1 MNDTVQHF
9 LYTSSANL
17 NLDILRTL
25 EDRGITWRVIDDL
38 GEIQVHRSQGP
49 KILVLDRHLIE
60 RHTEDDLLRLQEDW
74 GPDGIVVCSYPEGE
88 DPPEIT
94 DDVIWGFLREP
105 YHGPAFF
112 KFVNNA
118 FLFVLGQME
127 NERSR
132 AEIKDYAIKLQ
143 ELNRIGIALSSE
155 REPERLLDLI
165 LSKSREITNSDAGSL
180 FLVESTPD
188 QDKVLRFKLTQNDSV
203 PFEFTESTMPIRAS
217 SLVGYVALTGQPLN
231 LADVYEIP
239 PDAEYRFDRSFD
251 QRTGY
256 RTRSVLIVPMK
267 NRDNETIAVL
277 QLINR
282 KRRRD
287 MRLTDP
293 RYVHTGIIPFD
304 AMSEELASSL
314 ASQAAVSIE
323 NNILYQ
329 SIEGLFEGFVN
340 ASITAI
346 ESRDPTTSGHS
357 ARVASLTVALAEE
370 VDRLDV
376 GSFRDLTFSRE
387 QIREIRYACLL
398 HDLGKVGVS
407 EQVLVKA
414 KKLYPHSQEL
424 IKARFDFVKKA
435 LEAEF
440 TGRKLSFLLEHG
452 REQYL
457 ESVGIFDHDLRSEL
471 ETIDDAWRTILSAN
485 EPTVL
490 EEGSFLQLLEIAQRT
505 YHDIDGQ
512 CCQLLKPVEVKQL
525 SVRRGS
531 LDEDE
536 RLEIESH
543 VTHTF
548 RFLSQ
553 IPWTKDLAKV
563 PEIAYMHHEKLNGKG
578 YPNRLPAPAIPV
590 QSKMMAIA
598 DIFDALTASD
608 RPYKKAVPLAKA
620 LDILRFEARDQHID
634 PELLTIF
641 IEHKIFERGRVLSPS
656 EL

>member
-1 MNDTVQHF
+1 MKDTVQHL

-17 NLDILRTL
+17 NLEILRSL
-25 EDRGITWRVIDDL
+25 EERGITWRVIDHL
-38 GEIQVHRSQGP
+38 SEISEDASYGP
-49 KILVLDRHLIE
+49 KILLLDRHLIQQ
-60 RHTEDDLLRLQEDW
+60 HTPNDLHRLQEDW
-74 GPDGIVVCSYPEGE
+74 GPDGVFVCSYPEGE
-88 DPPEIT
+88 DPPHVP
-94 DDVIWGFLREP
+94 DDLLWGFLREP
-105 YHGPAFF
+105 YHGQAFT

-118 FLFVLGQME
+118 FLFILGQME

-155 REPERLLDLI
+155 REPERLLELI

-180 FLVESTPD
+180 FLVETTPD
-188 QDKVLRFKLTQNDSV
+188 QDKRLRFKLTQNDSV
-203 PFEFTESTMPIRAS
+203 PFEFTEITLPIRPS
-217 SLVGYVALTGQPLN
+217 SLVGYVALTGQALN
-231 LADVYEIP
+231 LPDVYEIP
-239 PDAEYRFDRSFD
+239 RDAEYGFDQSFDR
-251 QRTGY
+251 RTGY
-256 RTRSVLIVPMK
+256 RTRSVLTIPMK
-267 NRDNETIAVL
+267 NRNDETIAVL

-287 MRLTDP
+287 LRLTDA
-293 RYVHTGIIPFD
+293 RLAASGVVPFD

-340 ASITAI
+340 ASVTAI

-376 GSFRDLTFSRE
+376 GPFRELRFSRE
-387 QIREIRYACLL
+387 QIRELRYACLL
-398 HDLGKVGVS
+398 HDLGKVGVR

-414 KKLYPHSQEL
+414 KKLYPHAQEL

-452 REQYL
+452 RQRYL
-457 ESVGIFDHDLRSEL
+457 ESLGIFDADLRAEL
-471 ETIDDAWRTILSAN
+471 EAIDDAWTTILSAN

-490 EEGSFLQLLEIAQRT
+490 EEGSFLQLLEIAQRS
-505 YHDIDGQ
+505 YQDIEGHT
-512 CCQLLKPVEVKQL
+512 CNLLTPSEVKQL

-548 RFLSQ
+548 RFLAQ
-553 IPWTKDLAKV
+553 IPWTRDLAKV

-578 YPNRLPAPAIPV
+578 YPNRLPGPAIPV

-598 DIFDALTASD
+598 DIYDALTASD

-634 PELLTIF
+634 HELLTIF
-641 IEHKIFERGRVLSPS
+641 IEHRIFERGRVLNPS
-656 EL
+656 

>member
-1 MNDTVQHF
+1 MKDTVPHHLF
-9 LYTSSANL
+9 TSKANL
-17 NLDILRTL
+17 NVETLRSL
-25 EDRGITWRVIDDL
+25 EDRGISWRAIDRLRDIH
-38 GEIQVHRSQGP
+38 EEPNRGP
-49 KILVLDRHLIE
+49 KILVLDHHLIQNHDPDE
-60 RHTEDDLLRLQEDW
+60 LRTLQEDW
-74 GPDGIVVCSYPEGE
+74 GSEGIIVCSYPEGDE
-88 DPPEIT
+88 PPHVQ
-94 DDVIWGFLREP
+94 DDLLWGFLREP
-105 YHGPAFF
+105 YHGPAFL

-165 LSKSREITNSDAGSL
+165 LTKSREITNADAGSL
-180 FLVESTPD
+180 FLVETAPGN
-188 QDKVLRFKLTQNDSV
+188 DKVLRFKLTQNDTY
-203 PFEFTESTMPIRAS
+203 PFAFTEITLPIRPS
-217 SLVGYVALTGQPLN
+217 SLVGYVALTGKTLN
-231 LADVYEIP
+231 LPDVYEIP
-239 PDAEYRFDRSFD
+239 RDEAYGFDHSFDR
-251 QRTGY
+251 RTGY
-256 RTRSVLIVPMK
+256 RTRSVLIIPMK
-267 NRDNETIAVL
+267 NRNDETIAVL

-287 MRLTDP
+287 LRLDDAELAESYVVAFDP
-293 RYVHTGIIPFD
+293 
-304 AMSEELASSL
+304 MSEELASSL

-340 ASITAI
+340 ASVTAI

-370 VDRLDV
+370 VDRLDA
-376 GSFRDLTFSRE
+376 GAFRDLHFSRE
-387 QIREIRYACLL
+387 QIRELRYACLL
-398 HDLGKVGVS
+398 HDLGKVGVR

-414 KKLYPHSQEL
+414 KKLYPHTQEL
-424 IKARFDFVKKA
+424 LRARFDFVKKA

-440 TGRKLSFLLEHG
+440 TGRKLAFLLAND
-452 REQYL
+452 RERYVEAL
-457 ESVGIFDHDLRSEL
+457 GLFDRDLQNEL
-471 ETIDDAWRTILSAN
+471 ELVDDAWTTILAAN

-490 EEGSFLQLLEIAQRT
+490 EEGSFLQLLEIAKRSYQ
-505 YHDIDGQ
+505 DIGGHTCD
-512 CCQLLKPVEVKQL
+512 LLTPHEVSQL

-531 LDEDE
+531 LDNDE

-578 YPNRLPAPAIPV
+578 YPNRLPADAIPV

-598 DIFDALTASD
+598 DIYDALTASD
-608 RPYKKAVPLAKA
+608 RPYKRAVPLPKA

-634 PELLTIF
+634 QELLTVF
-641 IEHKIFERGRVLSPS
+641 IEHKIFERGRILNPT
-656 EL
+656 

>member
-1 MNDTVQHF
+1 MKDTVQHL

-17 NLDILRTL
+17 NLDILRSL
-25 EDRGITWRVIDDL
+25 EERGITWRVIDHL
-38 GEIQVHRSQGP
+38 GEISEDASYGP
-49 KILVLDRHLIE
+49 KILLLDRHLIQQ
-60 RHTEDDLLRLQEDW
+60 HTPNDLHRLQEDW
-74 GPDGIVVCSYPEGE
+74 GPDGVFVCSYPEGE
-88 DPPEIT
+88 DPPHVP
-94 DDVIWGFLREP
+94 DDLLWGFLREP
-105 YHGPAFF
+105 YHGQAFT

-118 FLFVLGQME
+118 FLFILGQME

-155 REPERLLDLI
+155 REPERLLELI

-180 FLVESTPD
+180 FLVETTPD
-188 QDKVLRFKLTQNDSV
+188 QDKRLRFKLTQNDSV
-203 PFEFTESTMPIRAS
+203 PFEFTEITLPIRTS
-217 SLVGYVALTGQPLN
+217 SLVGYVALTGQALN
-231 LADVYEIP
+231 LPDVYEIP
-239 PDAEYRFDRSFD
+239 RDAEYGFDQSFDR
-251 QRTGY
+251 RTGY
-256 RTRSVLIVPMK
+256 RTRSVLTIPMK
-267 NRDNETIAVL
+267 NRNDETIAVL

-287 MRLTDP
+287 LRLTDA
-293 RYVHTGIIPFD
+293 RLATSGVVPFD

-340 ASITAI
+340 ASVTAI

-357 ARVASLTVALAEE
+357 ARVASLAVALAEE
-370 VDRLDV
+370 VDRLDA
-376 GSFRDLTFSRE
+376 GPFRELRFSRE
-387 QIREIRYACLL
+387 QIRELRYACLL
-398 HDLGKVGVS
+398 HDLGKVGVR

-414 KKLYPHSQEL
+414 KKLYPHAQEL

-440 TGRKLSFLLEHG
+440 TGKKLSFLLEHG
-452 REQYL
+452 RERYL
-457 ESVGIFDHDLRSEL
+457 ESLGIFDADLRAEL
-471 ETIDDAWRTILSAN
+471 EAIDDAWTTILSAN

-490 EEGSFLQLLEIAQRT
+490 EEGSFLQLLEIAQRS
-505 YHDIDGQ
+505 YRDIDGHT
-512 CCQLLKPVEVKQL
+512 CNLLTPSEVKQL

-548 RFLSQ
+548 RFLAQ
-553 IPWTKDLAKV
+553 IPWTRDLAKV

-578 YPNRLPAPAIPV
+578 YPNRLPGPAIPV

-598 DIFDALTASD
+598 DIYDALTASD

-634 PELLTIF
+634 HELLTIF
-641 IEHKIFERGRVLSPS
+641 IEHRIFERGRVLNPS
-656 EL
+656 

>member
-1 MNDTVQHF
+1 MKDTVQHF
-9 LYTSSANL
+9 LYTSSANR
-17 NLDILRTL
+17 NLDILRKL
-25 EDRGITWRVIDDL
+25 EDRGITWRVIEHLDEVAQDTAY
-38 GEIQVHRSQGP
+38 GP
-49 KILVLDRHLIE
+49 RILLLDEYLLTRHSTDEL
-60 RHTEDDLLRLQEDW
+60 HHLQEDW
-74 GPDGIVVCSYPEGE
+74 GPDGIFVCSYPERE
-88 DPPEIT
+88 DPPRIP
-94 DDVIWGFLREP
+94 DDLIWGFVREP
-105 YHGPAFF
+105 YHGPGFI

-118 FLFVLGQME
+118 FLFILGQME

-155 REPERLLDLI
+155 REPERLLELI

-180 FLVESTPD
+180 FLVETTPD
-188 QDKVLRFKLTQNDSV
+188 QDKVLRFKLTQNDSA
-203 PFEFTESTMPIRAS
+203 PFEFTEITLPIRAS
-217 SLVGYVALTGQPLN
+217 SLVGYVALTGRALN
-231 LADVYEIP
+231 IPDVYEIP
-239 PDAEYRFDRSFD
+239 QDAGYGFDQSFDR
-251 QRTGY
+251 RTGY
-256 RTRSVLIVPMK
+256 RTRSVLTIPMK

-282 KRRRD
+282 KLRRD
-287 MRLTDP
+287 LSLADATRVP
-293 RYVHTGIIPFD
+293 KVVIPFD
-304 AMSEELASSL
+304 PMSEELASSL

-340 ASITAI
+340 ASVTAI

-370 VDRLDV
+370 VDRLETAP
-376 GSFRDLTFSRE
+376 FRDLRFSRE
-387 QIREIRYACLL
+387 QIRELRYACLL
-398 HDLGKVGVS
+398 HDLGKVGVR

-414 KKLYPHSQEL
+414 KKLYPHSQDL

-440 TGRKLSFLLEHG
+440 TGRKLNYLLENG
-452 REQYL
+452 RERYL
-457 ESVGIFDHDLRSEL
+457 ESVGLFDKDLRNEL
-471 ETIDDAWRTILSAN
+471 EAIDDAWRTILSAN

-490 EEGSFLQLLEIAQRT
+490 EEGSFLQLLEIAQRS
-505 YHDIDGQ
+505 YQDIDGHT
-512 CCQLLKPVEVKQL
+512 CNLLSPAEVKQL

-553 IPWTKDLAKV
+553 IPWTKDLSKI

-578 YPNRLPAPAIPV
+578 YPNRLPGPAIPV

-598 DIFDALTASD
+598 DIYDALTASD
-608 RPYKKAVPLAKA
+608 RPYKKAVPLEKA

-641 IEHKIFERGRVLSPS
+641 IEHRIFERGRILSPT
-656 EL
+656 

>member
-1 MNDTVQHF
+1 MNDTVLHY
-9 LYTSSANL
+9 LYTSRANL
-17 NLDILRTL
+17 NLEILEAL
-25 EDRGITWRVIDDL
+25 EDRGITWRVIDRLD
-38 GEIQVHRSQGP
+38 EVQEDKSYGP
-49 KILVLDRHLIE
+49 RILLLDRQLIE
-60 RHTEDDLLRLQEDW
+60 THSRDELYRLQEDW
-74 GPDGIVVCSYPEGE
+74 GPAGIYVCSYPEGE
-88 DPPEIT
+88 DPPEVP
-94 DDVIWGFLREP
+94 DDLIWGFLREP
-105 YHGPAFF
+105 YHAQAFL

-118 FLFVLGQME
+118 FLFLLGQME

-155 REPERLLDLI
+155 REPERLLELI

-180 FLVESTPD
+180 FLVETLPD
-188 QDKVLRFKLTQNDSV
+188 QEKVLRFKLTQNDSV
-203 PFEFTESTMPIRAS
+203 PFEFTESRMPMRAT
-217 SLVGYVALTGQPLN
+217 SLVGYVALTGQALN
-231 LADVYEIP
+231 LSDVYEIP
-239 PDAEYRFDRSFD
+239 EDAKYRFDCSFD

-287 MRLTDP
+287 LKLNDP
-293 RYVHTGIIPFD
+293 WLGETAVIPYD

-340 ASITAI
+340 ASVTAI

-376 GSFRDLTFSRE
+376 GPFRELRFSRE
-387 QIREIRYACLL
+387 QIRELRYACLL
-398 HDLGKVGVS
+398 HDMGKVGVR

-414 KKLYPHSQEL
+414 KKLYPHDQAL
-424 IKARFDFVKKA
+424 IKARFDYIKKA

-440 TGRKLSFLLEHG
+440 TGKKLDYLLAHG
-452 REQYL
+452 RELYMERL
-457 ESVGIFDHDLRSEL
+457 GRFDRDLQAEL
-471 ETIDDAWRTILSAN
+471 EAIDEAWKAILMAN

-490 EEGSFLQLLEIAQRT
+490 EEGNFLQLLEIAQRT
-505 YHDIDGQ
+505 YQDIDGQ
-512 CCQLLKPVEVKQL
+512 SCQLLTPTEVKQL

-536 RLEIESH
+536 RREIESH

-553 IPWTKDLAKV
+553 IPWTRDLAKV

-578 YPNRLPAPAIPV
+578 YPNRLPGAAIPV

-608 RPYKKAVPLAKA
+608 RPYKKAVPLEKA

-634 PELLTIF
+634 HDLLTIF
-641 IEHKIFERGRVLSPS
+641 IEHRIFERGRILSLS
-656 EL
+656 

>member
-1 MNDTVQHF
+1 MKDTVQHV
-9 LYTSSANL
+9 LYTSRANP
-17 NLDILRTL
+17 NLEILRSL
-25 EDRGITWRVIDDL
+25 EDRGITWRAIDHPHDL
-38 GEIQVHRSQGP
+38 REVVQGP
-49 KILVLDRHLIE
+49 KILLLDRHLLE
-60 RHTEDDLLRLQEDW
+60 TFSPDDLFNLQEDW
-74 GPDGIVVCSYPEGE
+74 GSDGIFVCSYPEGD
-88 DPPEIT
+88 DPPAIP
-94 DDVIWGFLREP
+94 DDLLWGFLREP
-105 YHGPAFF
+105 YHGPAFL

-118 FLFVLGQME
+118 FLFILGQME

-155 REPERLLDLI
+155 REPERLLELI

-180 FLVESTPD
+180 FLVERSAAGEPL
-188 QDKVLRFKLTQNDSV
+188 LRFKLTQNDTY
-203 PFEFTESTMPIRAS
+203 PFGFTEFTLPMTSA

-231 LADVYEIP
+231 LPDVYEIP
-239 PDAEYRFDRSFD
+239 AEAEYGFDRSFD
-251 QRTGY
+251 KQTGY

-267 NRDNETIAVL
+267 NRDNETLAVL

-287 MRLTDP
+287 VRLSDP
-293 RYVHTGIIPFD
+293 ALAERNVIPFD
-304 AMSEELASSL
+304 PMSEELASSL

-340 ASITAI
+340 ASVTAI

-370 VDRLDV
+370 VDRLDQ
-376 GSFRDLTFSRE
+376 GAFREVRFSRE
-387 QIREIRYACLL
+387 QIRELRYACLL
-398 HDLGKVGVS
+398 HDVGKVGVR

-414 KKLYPHSQEL
+414 KKLYPHTQEL
-424 IKARFDFVKKA
+424 LKARFDFVKKA

-440 TGRKLSFLLEHG
+440 TGKKLNYLLEHG
-452 REQYL
+452 RERYL
-457 ESVGIFDHDLRSEL
+457 ETLGVFDRELMTEL
-471 ETIDDAWRTILSAN
+471 ETIDEAWATILSAN

-505 YHDIDGQ
+505 YHDIDGHT
-512 CCQLLKPVEVKQL
+512 CNLLLPSEVKQL
-525 SVRRGS
+525 SVRRGT

-543 VTHTF
+543 VTHTY
-548 RFLSQ
+548 RFLSR
-553 IPWTKDLAKV
+553 IPWTKDLAKI
-563 PEIAYMHHEKLNGKG
+563 PEIAFMHHEKLNGRG
-578 YPNRLPAPAIPV
+578 YPNRVPGDGIPI

-598 DIFDALTASD
+598 DIYDALTASD

-634 PELLTIF
+634 SELLTIF
-641 IEHKIFERGRVLSPS
+641 IEHRIYERGRVLSPS
-656 EL
+656 

>member
-9 LYTSSANL
+9 LYTSSANP

-25 EDRGITWRVIDDL
+25 EDRGITWRVIDHLDAL
-38 GEIQVHRSQGP
+38 RTDVAYGP
-49 KILVLDRHLIE
+49 KILLLDKHLLQN
-60 RHTEDDLLRLQEDW
+60 HTADDLECLQEDW
-74 GPDGIVVCSYPEGE
+74 GPDGIFVCTYPEGE
-88 DPPEIT
+88 DPPKIP
-94 DDVIWGFLREP
+94 DDLIWGFLREP
-105 YHGPAFF
+105 YHGQAFL

-118 FLFVLGQME
+118 FLFILGQME

-155 REPERLLDLI
+155 REPERLLELI

-180 FLVESTPD
+180 FLVENTPD
-188 QDKVLRFKLTQNDSV
+188 QDKILRFKLTQNDSV
-203 PFEFTESTMPIRAS
+203 PFEFTEITLPIRAS

-231 LADVYEIP
+231 LPDVYETP
-239 PDAEYRFDRSFD
+239 RDAGYGFDQSFDR
-251 QRTGY
+251 RTGY
-256 RTRSVLIVPMK
+256 RTRSVLTIPMK

-282 KRRRD
+282 KVRRD
-287 MRLTDP
+287 LRLTDASLAENG
-293 RYVHTGIIPFD
+293 VIPFD
-304 AMSEELASSL
+304 PMSEELASSL

-340 ASITAI
+340 ASVTAI

-376 GSFRDLTFSRE
+376 GNFRELHFSRE
-387 QIREIRYACLL
+387 QIRELRYACLL
-398 HDLGKVGVS
+398 HDLGKVGVR

-440 TGRKLSFLLEHG
+440 TGRKLNFLLEHG

-457 ESVGIFDHDLRSEL
+457 ESVGIFERDLWNEL
-471 ETIDDAWRTILSAN
+471 EVVDDAWRTILSAN

-490 EEGSFLQLLEIAQRT
+490 EEGSFLQLLEIAQRS
-505 YHDIDGQ
+505 YHDIDGHT
-512 CCQLLKPVEVKQL
+512 CNLLTPTEVKQL

-553 IPWTKDLAKV
+553 IPWTRDLSKV

-578 YPNRLPAPAIPV
+578 YPNRLPSPAIPV

-598 DIFDALTASD
+598 DIYDALTASD
-608 RPYKKAVPLAKA
+608 RPYKKAVPLEKA

-634 PELLTIF
+634 AELLTIF
-641 IEHKIFERGRVLSPS
+641 IEHRIFERGRILSPT
-656 EL
+656 